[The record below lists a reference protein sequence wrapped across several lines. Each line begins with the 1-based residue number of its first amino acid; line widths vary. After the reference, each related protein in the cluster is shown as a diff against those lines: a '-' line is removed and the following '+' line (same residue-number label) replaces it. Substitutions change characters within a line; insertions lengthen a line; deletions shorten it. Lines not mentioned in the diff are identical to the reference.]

1 LTREVKRPM
10 SRFEIRIAGMGGQ
23 GIVMAGVMIGRAAS
37 IFGGKNVTM
46 AQSYGPESRGGASK
60 TEVMV
65 SDERIDYP
73 KIRKPNLIAIMSHE
87 AYAKSLDDLNQ
98 DNVIVVID
106 PDVVQE
112 DESTK
117 TRRIF
122 RVPAT
127 RIAEGL
133 GKRIVANMVMVGAI
147 VALTGAVDPAA
158 VEKAI
163 AKYTPRGTEKL
174 NLDAFRR
181 GYEFARQQ
189 LSQQTVIVQ

>member
-1 LTREVKRPM
+1 M
-10 SRFEIRIAGMGGQ
+10 SRYEIRIAGMGGQ

-37 IFGGKNVTM
+37 VFGGKHVTM

-60 TEVMV
+60 TEIVV

-73 KIRKPNLIAIMSHE
+73 KIRKPSLIAIMSYE
-87 AYAKSLDDLNQ
+87 AYKKNLADLTQ
-98 DNVIVVID
+98 PEVMVIID
-106 PDVVQE
+106 PDMVQE
-112 DESTK
+112 EETTK
-117 TRRIF
+117 SRKIF

-133 GKRIVANMVMVGAI
+133 GKRIVANMVLIGAI

-163 AKYTPRGTEKL
+163 AKYTPRGTEKI
-174 NLDAFRR
+174 NLEAFKR
-181 GYEFARQQ
+181 GHEFAKQQ
-189 LSQQTVIVQ
+189 LTEPLVTAQ

>member
-1 LTREVKRPM
+1 M
-10 SRFEIRIAGMGGQ
+10 SRYEIRIAGMGGQ

-37 IFGGKNVTM
+37 VFGGKHVTM

-60 TEVMV
+60 TEVVV

-73 KIRKPNLIAIMSHE
+73 KIRKPSLIAIMSHE
-87 AYAKSLDDLNQ
+87 AYQKNLTDLTQ
-98 DNVIVVID
+98 PGVKVIID
-106 PDVVQE
+106 PDMVQE
-112 DESTK
+112 EDSTK
-117 TRRIF
+117 NRRIF

-133 GKRIVANMVMVGAI
+133 GKRIVANMVLVGAI
-147 VALTGAVDPAA
+147 VALTSAVDPAA

-163 AKYTPRGTEKL
+163 AKYTPRGTEKM
-174 NLDAFRR
+174 NVDAFRR

-189 LSQQTVIVQ
+189 LGEQIVTAQ

>member
-1 LTREVKRPM
+1 M

-60 TEVMV
+60 TEVVV
-65 SDERIDYP
+65 SDDRIDYM
-73 KIRKPNLIAIMSHE
+73 KVRKPSLIAIMSHE
-87 AYAKSLDDLNQ
+87 AYKKNLEDLIKPGVM
-98 DNVIVVID
+98 VIID
-106 PDVVQE
+106 PDMVQE
-112 DESTK
+112 EEST
-117 TRRIF
+117 RSLRIC
-122 RVPAT
+122 RVPVT

-133 GKRIVANMVMVGAI
+133 GKRIVANMVMIGAI
-147 VALTGAVDPAA
+147 IALTGAVDPTA

-163 AKYTPRGTEKL
+163 TKYTPRGTEKL
-174 NLDAFRR
+174 NVDAFKR

-189 LSQQTVIVQ
+189 ATEQTAIVQ

>member
-1 LTREVKRPM
+1 M

-60 TEVMV
+60 TEVVV

-73 KIRKPNLIAIMSHE
+73 KVRKPSLIAIMSHE
-87 AYAKSLDDLNQ
+87 AYKKNLDDLTLPGVK
-98 DNVIVVID
+98 VIID
-106 PDVVQE
+106 PDMVQE

-117 TRRIF
+117 TRKLF
-122 RVPAT
+122 RLPAT

-133 GKRIVANMVMVGAI
+133 GKRIVANMVLVGAI
-147 VALTGAVDPAA
+147 VALTGAVDPSA

-163 AKYTPRGTEKL
+163 EKYTPRGTEKL
-174 NLDAFRR
+174 NVDAFRK
-181 GYEFARQQ
+181 GFEFARQQ
-189 LSQQTVIVQ
+189 LGEQTVIAQ